1 MKYKRQLMT
10 GMFALAL
17 LASGASAFA
26 ADIPVTTGSKMVQ
39 QTGQIKMKS
48 GSTDGVIDA
57 KDAKGKDLE
66 TKDDTVK
73 KVMKKKHKKTSKIH
87 TQSTTIPTTKPL
99 Q

>member
-17 LASGASAFA
+17 LATGSSVFA
-26 ADIPVTTGSKMVQ
+26 ADIPVTGLKTMQ
-39 QTGQIKMKS
+39 QTNQVKMKS

-57 KDAKGKDLE
+57 KNSKGKDLE

-73 KVMKKKHKKTSKIH
+73 KIIKKKHKKTSKIH
-87 TQSTTIPTTKPL
+87 APTTSTTSTVKLP
-99 Q
+99 